1 MVGVLSARQD
11 AADIEGRAALRAA
24 LDGVGPLA
32 GIDYPRALKPVDL
45 SDLAN
50 AVANPVDYAVE
61 ALLPRRYLTLF
72 GGHGGSGKSTVALT
86 LAAHIVA
93 GREWAGLYFA
103 KLPVVFI
110 SLEDEGD
117 LVRYRLKKI
126 ADHYGL
132 SHSDLAAGLTILDG
146 TDFPTLAT
154 VNNAFGEKTLITTNA
169 MTEVKEAVTGAGV
182 IFVDNSS
189 DAYDG
194 DINDPAMVRA
204 FLRELI
210 KIARSS
216 DSALCL
222 LAHIDKASAK
232 YGSMGNS
239 YTGTTAWHNTAR
251 SRLAL
256 VVGDDGTFELRQEK
270 LNLGKKADPI
280 SLEWTDRGVP
290 QPIRFGVVARD
301 DEIMVLQAIRG
312 ALADGGKVSTSIS
325 GAFSAARSLEPYL
338 PPEFAGSKGKR
349 RVDRAIVAL
358 SAAGKIRRETYRTSD
373 RKDRERWTLAQVQAD
388 ED

>member
-11 AADIEGRAALRAA
+11 AADTEGRAALRAA

-50 AVANPVDYAVE
+50 ATVNPPDFAIE
-61 ALLPRRYLTLF
+61 SLLPRRHVTLL
-72 GGHGGSGKSTVALT
+72 GGHGGSGKSMLALT
-86 LAAHIVA
+86 LAAHVVA
-93 GREWAGLYFA
+93 GKSWAGLYAA
-103 KLPVVFI
+103 KLPVVFV
-110 SLEDEGD
+110 SLEDDGS

-126 ADHYGL
+126 VEQYGL
-132 SHSDLAAGLTILDG
+132 NPDDMAAGLTILDG
-146 TDFPTLAT
+146 TEFPILASEVHTFSERTLEPT
-154 VNNAFGEKTLITTNA
+154 HA
-169 MTEVKEAVTGAGV
+169 MQELQEAVKSSGLV
-182 IFVDNSS
+182 IVDNAS

-194 DINDPAMVRA
+194 PENERRMVRK
-204 FLRELI
+204 FLRMLVA
-210 KIARSS
+210 IAREN
-216 DSALCL
+216 DAAVCL
-222 LAHIDKASAK
+222 LAHIDKQAARM
-232 YGSMGNS
+232 GAAGNS
-239 YTGTTAWHNTAR
+239 YSGSTAWHNTAR
-251 SRLAL
+251 SRLAMI
-256 VVGDDGTFELRQEK
+256 VGDDETVELRQEK

-280 SLEWTDRGVP
+280 SLEWTERGVL
-290 QPIRFGVVARD
+290 QPVRFALIARD